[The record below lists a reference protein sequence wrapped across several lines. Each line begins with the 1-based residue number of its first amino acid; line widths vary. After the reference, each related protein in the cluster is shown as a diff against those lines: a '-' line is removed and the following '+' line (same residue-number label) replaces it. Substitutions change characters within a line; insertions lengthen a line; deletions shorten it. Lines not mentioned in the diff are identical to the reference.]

1 MTLVGRLSSVF
12 SWGRS
17 GHRGDI
23 MNIRAERWAIG
34 GVPVLTVSG
43 NLDFDTSGRLLM
55 WADEAWD
62 PRQKLLI
69 LDLQGVNHIDSAGVT
84 ELVLIKKRARRQGG
98 NVLLTHVSE
107 VARYVLNIMG
117 LQEPLEVY
125 DTPEE
130 ALAAQRTG
138 TG

>member
-1 MTLVGRLSSVF
+1 
-12 SWGRS
+12 
-17 GHRGDI
+17 
-23 MNIRAERWAIG
+23 MNVSAERGAIN
-34 GVPVLTVSG
+34 GVPILMVSG

-55 WADEAWD
+55 WADDAWD
-62 PRQKLLI
+62 PDKKLLI
-69 LDLQGVNHIDSAGVT
+69 LDLQGVDHIDSAGVT

-98 NVLLTHVSE
+98 NVVLTHVSE

-130 ALAAQRTG
+130 ALAAQRVG

>member
-1 MTLVGRLSSVF
+1 
-12 SWGRS
+12 
-17 GHRGDI
+17 
-23 MNIRAERWAIG
+23 MNVRAERETFEGI
-34 GVPVLTVSG
+34 PLLKVSG

-62 PRQKLLI
+62 PQQKLLI
-69 LDLQGVNHIDSAGVT
+69 LDLQGVDHIDSAGVT

-98 NVLLTHVSE
+98 NVVLTHVSE

-125 DTPEE
+125 DTPQA
-130 ALAAQRTG
+130 ALAAQAG
-138 TG
+138 LEAQAVG